1 MSAGLAPLSP
11 RADAAMLG
19 TGKKGCTEPEES
31 QSLLVV
37 HTRACFATSQLG
49 PHWTTRCSS
58 EIAKAADACGTLGDA
73 GPQGRATLSSM
84 SRWVPSATHVLGTRW
99 ADSSVAAVTGA
110 GAIDRRKHGSNILGN
125 IPSFF
130 VGRDGIGM
138 GEKHSE
144 DMFPLAFPFPR
155 VLATN

>member
-73 GPQGRATLSSM
+73 GESYTELCEVDTLE
-84 SRWVPSATHVLGTRW
+84 GK
-99 ADSSVAAVTGA
+99 G
-110 GAIDRRKHGSNILGN
+110 GN
-125 IPSFF
+125 LLCFD
-130 VGRDGIGM
+130 VM
-138 GEKHSE
+138 
-144 DMFPLAFPFPR
+144 
-155 VLATN
+155 